1 VSVSESEKAHTS
13 KEEIDEEK
21 QVGLSII
28 FKAMRWTRES
38 WASSEGEIVCQAV
51 CEHSYQVN

>member
-1 VSVSESEKAHTS
+1 MSVSESEKAHTS
-13 KEEIDEEK
+13 KEERVEEK

-38 WASSEGEIVCQAV
+38 WASSEGEIVCQACV
-51 CEHSYQVN
+51 CTATR